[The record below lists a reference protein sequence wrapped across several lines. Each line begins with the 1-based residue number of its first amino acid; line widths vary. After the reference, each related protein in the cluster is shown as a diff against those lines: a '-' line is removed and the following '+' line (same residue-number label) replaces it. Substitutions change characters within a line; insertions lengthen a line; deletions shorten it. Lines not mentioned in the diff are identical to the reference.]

1 MDIRKF
7 NMTNFINN
15 EIKTILKKIIKCPFC
30 DGELIWDTSLNC
42 LECSEEYPI
51 NKNNGQLDLRLKR
64 PKPIL
69 YRQTINSNSNSF
81 NTKDNKKGV
90 YGFKFGYEKKS
101 NGFDFKNIDG
111 TNKKPIE
118 KLYSW
123 LPKNKKIAMDIG
135 SAKDIKNKKYLQ
147 SAGYIYISVDYD
159 SPIAMILA
167 DAHALPFHENT
178 FDCITNLAVMEHIEF
193 PFIAGQE
200 FFRTLNIGGRMLG
213 IVAFLQQQH
222 MSSWYHFTH
231 YGVYSWLVNS
241 GFNEKNIK
249 IDAASKIYHGIFN
262 TASLIGL
269 PNWLKNFIIYPI
281 YVLHRLL
288 WKIFILKTGKNV
300 EKTRHLQT
308 TGAIHFIADK

>member
-1 MDIRKF
+1 MDFRKLD
-7 NMTNFINN
+7 MTKNIDD
-15 EIKTILKKIIKCPFC
+15 ETKIILKKIIRCPFC
-30 DGELIWDTSLNC
+30 NGEIIWDNSLVC
-42 LECSEEYPI
+42 IECNDEYPI
-51 NKNNGQLDLRLKR
+51 NKNNGQIDLRLKR
-64 PKPIL
+64 PKTIL
-69 YRQTINSNSNSF
+69 YKQIINTNSNAF
-81 NTKDNKKGV
+81 NTKNNKKGV
-90 YGFKFGYEKKS
+90 YGFKFGYKKKTD
-101 NGFDFKNIDG
+101 GFDFKNINT
-111 TNKKPIE
+111 TNKKPVDR
-118 KLYSW
+118 LYSW

-135 SAKDIKNKKYLQ
+135 SAKDEKNKKYLQ
-147 SAGYIYISVDYD
+147 SAGYTYISVDYD
-159 SPIAMILA
+159 SPNAMILA

-200 FFRTLNIGGRMLG
+200 FFRTLNADGRMLG
-213 IVAFLQQQH
+213 VVAFLQQQH

-231 YGVYSWLVNS
+231 YGVYSWLKNS

-269 PNWLKNFIIYPI
+269 PNWLKNIIIYPI
-281 YVLHRLL
+281 YFLHRLL

-300 EKTRHLQT
+300 EKIRHLQT

>member
-1 MDIRKF
+1 MLKIF
-7 NMTNFINN
+7 HL
-15 EIKTILKKIIKCPFC
+15 ILN
-30 DGELIWDTSLNC
+30 LI
-42 LECSEEYPI
+42 E
-51 NKNNGQLDLRLKR
+51 
-64 PKPIL
+64 
-69 YRQTINSNSNSF
+69 
-81 NTKDNKKGV
+81 
-90 YGFKFGYEKKS
+90 FGYKKKTD
-101 NGFDFKNIDG
+101 GFDFKNIN
-111 TNKKPIE
+111 TTYKKPVDR
-118 KLYSW
+118 LYSW

-135 SAKDIKNKKYLQ
+135 SAKDEKNKKYLQ
-147 SAGYIYISVDYD
+147 SAGYTYISVDYD
-159 SPIAMILA
+159 SPNAMILA

-200 FFRTLNIGGRMLG
+200 FFRTLNADGRMLG
-213 IVAFLQQQH
+213 VVAFLQQQH

-231 YGVYSWLVNS
+231 YGVYSWLKNS

-269 PNWLKNFIIYPI
+269 PNWLKNIIIYPI
-281 YVLHRLL
+281 YFLHRLL

-300 EKTRHLQT
+300 EKIRHLQT

>member
-1 MDIRKF
+1 MDFRKF
-7 NMTNFINN
+7 NMTTNIDD
-15 EIKTILKKIIKCPFC
+15 ETKIILKKIIKCPFC
-30 DGELIWDTSLNC
+30 NGEIIWDNSLVC
-42 LECSEEYPI
+42 IECNDEYPI
-51 NKNNGQLDLRLKR
+51 NKDNGQIDLRLKR
-64 PKPIL
+64 PKTIL
-69 YRQTINSNSNSF
+69 YKQIINTDSNAF
-81 NTKDNKKGV
+81 NTKNNKKGV
-90 YGFKFGYEKKS
+90 YGFKFGYKKKTD
-101 NGFDFKNIDG
+101 GFDFKNINT
-111 TNKKPIE
+111 TNKKPVDR
-118 KLYSW
+118 LYSW

-135 SAKDIKNKKYLQ
+135 SAKDEKNKKYLQ
-147 SAGYIYISVDYD
+147 SAGYTYISVDYD
-159 SPIAMILA
+159 SPNAMILA

-200 FFRTLNIGGRMLG
+200 FFRTLNADGRMLG
-213 IVAFLQQQH
+213 VVAFLQQQH

-231 YGVYSWLVNS
+231 YGVYSWLRNS

-269 PNWLKNFIIYPI
+269 PNWLKNIIIYPI
-281 YVLHRLL
+281 YLLHRLL

-300 EKTRHLQT
+300 EKIRHLQT